1 MNVLITGSNG
11 YIGSSLSHGLSDS
24 HEITLLTREMVNLL
38 DTDSVDKFF
47 SDKFF
52 DVILHC
58 ASVGGNRLH
67 KDDTEVTNQ
76 NLKIYQN
83 IHNNKNHFNK
93 LISFGTGVELN
104 ETTPYSIGKR
114 LVRDS
119 IVETPNFYNIRVYA
133 VFDENELDRRFI
145 KSNLMKC
152 VGGEPM
158 VIHQNKYMD
167 FFYMGDLIN
176 LVKYYISENN
186 PPKEVDCSYKNKTTL
201 KDITQLIDKLFIKS
215 TPTIIKKDGMGKIY
229 VGNNLFLN
237 KLPLTLIGLEEGIK
251 RTYNKC
257 I

>member
-1 MNVLITGSNG
+1 MKVLITGSNG
-11 YIGSSLSHGLSDS
+11 YIGSSLFRGLKDT
-24 HEITLLTREMVNLL
+24 HKITLLTREMVNLL
-38 DTDSVDKFF
+38 EPNDVDEFF

-52 DVILHC
+52 DVIIHC

-67 KDDTEVTNQ
+67 EDSNEVTDQ

-93 LISFGTGVELN
+93 LISFGTGVELS

-152 VGGEPM
+152 INGEPM

-176 LVKYYISENN
+176 LVKYYISESNLL
-186 PPKEVDCSYKNKTTL
+186 KEVDCSYKNKTTL
-201 KDITQLIDKLFIKS
+201 KGITQLINKLVTKS

-229 VGNNLFLN
+229 VGDSLFLD

-251 RTYNKC
+251 ITYNKC